1 VAWERDWPNKPDV
14 VMEGGNL
21 VIDGAYALGHE
32 DLCLLTTSHEPTR
45 HLFTTASDTSAGAA
59 QVARLAAGILAAR
72 PTLWPETVRALVVH
86 SAEWT
91 EAMLAGLGDNPNTE
105 RKRTLLRR
113 YGHGV
118 PDLERAVWSAANDLN
133 LVVQDRI
140 QPYELGAGGR
150 PRAKDMHIH
159 RLPWPAELLQELG
172 EEPVEIRVTLSY
184 FIEPNP
190 GERGWTRRHQYAS
203 HGLRFDVKRVLE
215 DDAQFRARINR
226 EARPEGYEGP
236 RRTSVD
242 AWFLGTNLRH
252 TGSVHSDMWRG
263 VAADLAQLDAIGVYP
278 IGGWWK
284 ENKSLGRLDRLVPY
298 ALVVSIRAPGTAVD
312 LYTPI
317 ETRLE
322 ATVGIV
328 T

>member
-1 VAWERDWPNKPDV
+1 
-14 VMEGGNL
+14 M
-21 VIDGAYALGHE
+21 IDGEHGLSHE
-32 DLCLLTTSHEPTR
+32 DLCLLTTSHELTR
-45 HLFTTASDTSAGAA
+45 HLFTTVGDTSAAAA

-91 EAMLAGLGDNPNTE
+91 DAMLAGLRRNGANTVQ
-105 RKRTLLRR
+105 KRTLLRR

-118 PDLERAVWSAANDLN
+118 PDLERAVRSATNDLN
-133 LVVQDRI
+133 LVVQDQI

-150 PRAKDMHIH
+150 PRTKDMHIH

-172 EEPVEIRVTLSY
+172 EEPVEMRVTLSY

-215 DDAQFRARINR
+215 DDAQFRARINS
-226 EARPEGYEGP
+226 EARTDDYEGA
-236 RRTSVD
+236 RRTSAD
-242 AWFLGTNLRH
+242 AWLLGTNLRH
-252 TGSVHSDMWRG
+252 TGSVHSDAWRG
-263 VAADLAQLDAIGVYP
+263 IAADLAQLDAIGVYP
-278 IGGWWK
+278 VGGWWK
-284 ENKSLGRLDRLVPY
+284 ENKSLDRWDRKVPY
-298 ALVVSIRAPGTAVD
+298 ALVVSIRAPGATVD

-317 ETRLE
+317 ATQLA